1 MNTHTT
7 HVVALLWNVK
17 CPKGLYIGP
26 TINVKSF
33 HMFVG
38 FVRSFFIQT
47 TLTTKYKFHFTAVS
61 KDMATSKLVPQ
72 LY

>member
-1 MNTHTT
+1 MYEYAHTT

-61 KDMATSKLVPQ
+61 KDMATS
-72 LY
+72 